1 MKQGVALSVSASFLF
16 AVVYYYATILQPLS
30 GTEVFAWRIVLGVPA
45 LAILIT
51 QLNAWSEVK
60 AVTKRL
66 VSDARF
72 FLMMLL
78 CAILFGIQMW
88 LFVWAPVHD
97 KALDVSLGYFLLP
110 LTMVVA
116 GRLVY
121 KEKLSWPQI
130 IAVVFAVIGVLH
142 EFGRTYS
149 FSWATALVA
158 FGYPPYFMLRRYLRV
173 GALTSLWFDFAFL
186 LAPVLYVLLQQEPGL
201 VHTFLAAPR
210 FLWQVP
216 LFGLLSSVALVAY
229 LSSSRLLPLGLFGL
243 LGYVEPILLFWV
255 AFLLIGEPIEAGEWW
270 TYIPIWIA
278 VAIIVSEIGWRL
290 YMDWRAGKLP
300 V

>member
-60 AVTKRL
+60 AVSKRL
-66 VSDARF
+66 VSDVRF

-142 EFGRTYS
+142 EFGRSYS

-173 GALTSLWFDFAFL
+173 GALTSLWFDFTFL
-186 LAPVLYVLLQQEPGL
+186 LAPVLYVLLQQELGL
-201 VHTFLAAPR
+201 VHTFLATPR

-290 YMDWRAGKLP
+290 YTDWRAGKLP

>member
-60 AVTKRL
+60 AVSKRL
-66 VSDARF
+66 VSDVRF

-116 GRLVY
+116 GRLVS
-121 KEKLSWPQI
+121 KEK
-130 IAVVFAVIGVLH
+130 
-142 EFGRTYS
+142 
-149 FSWATALVA
+149 
-158 FGYPPYFMLRRYLRV
+158 
-173 GALTSLWFDFAFL
+173 
-186 LAPVLYVLLQQEPGL
+186 
-201 VHTFLAAPR
+201 
-210 FLWQVP
+210 
-216 LFGLLSSVALVAY
+216 
-229 LSSSRLLPLGLFGL
+229 
-243 LGYVEPILLFWV
+243 
-255 AFLLIGEPIEAGEWW
+255 
-270 TYIPIWIA
+270 
-278 VAIIVSEIGWRL
+278 
-290 YMDWRAGKLP
+290 
-300 V
+300 

>member
-60 AVTKRL
+60 AVSKRL

-142 EFGRTYS
+142 EFGRSYS

-158 FGYPPYFMLRRYLRV
+158 FGYPPYFMLRRYCV
-173 GALTSLWFDFAFL
+173 WEL
-186 LAPVLYVLLQQEPGL
+186 LLHCGL
-201 VHTFLAAPR
+201 
-210 FLWQVP
+210 
-216 LFGLLSSVALVAY
+216 
-229 LSSSRLLPLGLFGL
+229 
-243 LGYVEPILLFWV
+243 ILLFC
-255 AFLLIGEPIEAGEWW
+255 LL
-270 TYIPIWIA
+270 
-278 VAIIVSEIGWRL
+278 L
-290 YMDWRAGKLP
+290 FYMCCFNRSRVWCILF
-300 V
+300 

>member
-142 EFGRTYS
+142 EFGRSYS

-173 GALTSLWFDFAFL
+173 GALTSLWFDFAFFACSCFIRV
-186 LAPVLYVLLQQEPGL
+186 APTRAGIGAYFFSCTTVFVAGALIWLIE
-201 VHTFLAAPR
+201 
-210 FLWQVP
+210 
-216 LFGLLSSVALVAY
+216 LSSV
-229 LSSSRLLPLGLFGL
+229 SCLF
-243 LGYVEPILLFWV
+243 
-255 AFLLIGEPIEAGEWW
+255 
-270 TYIPIWIA
+270 
-278 VAIIVSEIGWRL
+278 
-290 YMDWRAGKLP
+290 KL
-300 V
+300 

>member
-60 AVTKRL
+60 AVSKRL
-66 VSDARF
+66 VSDVRF
-72 FLMMLL
+72 FLMMFL

-173 GALTSLWFDFAFL
+173 GALTSLWFDFTFL

-210 FLWQVP
+210 FFWQVP
-216 LFGLLSSVALVAY
+216 LFGLLSSVALVTY

-290 YMDWRAGKLP
+290 YTDWRAGKLP